1 MSQVIWPNDDKYDA
15 TILAAVAK
23 HWSTPVGVYGRGVDT
38 SWCAPFVAFAKAI
51 IAHESQFN
59 PRAFNG
65 TGGDAA
71 RGGSYGLM
79 QLSVLTSRAV
89 GFAGAPDELLTPE
102 VNIEYG
108 VSYLADCYRQ
118 AATLAGAASAYNG
131 GWRPESGYGRPLPGP
146 DAKYA
151 NDAYVRAV
159 MSNYARYVKAM
170 GEVLSSTGATPG
182 IAAYAK
188 PILSVVGAA
197 MAPAG
202 TTSKSGIWTTIAG
215 AAATVLGFLTSQDVL
230 SILPPKVGAIVGAV
244 GGLLTVFGI
253 HLHIS
258 NSSSPTK

>member
-1 MSQVIWPNDDKYDA
+1 MSQVIWPGDDKYDA

-38 SWCAPFVAFAKAI
+38 AWCAPFVAFVKAVI
-51 IAHESQFN
+51 GHESQFN

-118 AATLAGAASAYNG
+118 AGILAGAASAYNG

-146 DAKYA
+146 GEKYA
-151 NDAYVRAV
+151 NDAYVRSV
-159 MSNYARYVKAM
+159 MSNYVRYVKAM
-170 GEVLSSTGATPG
+170 GEVQSAPTAP
-182 IAAYAK
+182 AYAK
-188 PILSVVGAA
+188 PTLSVAGAA
-197 MAPAG
+197 MAPTS

-230 SILPPKVGAIVGAV
+230 SILPPKVGAIVGAL